1 MIITR
6 KSTAEVGVADVEDY
20 FDEEIRKHPSFLL
33 YDTRPCNVLLRSETY
48 ARELLGLIDGHRR
61 ILEVGAG
68 DCSDSITLAGAT
80 NRVWAIDISARRL
93 SRGRREID
101 NMGKAN
107 RVLPIRMDSHRLAFP
122 DNCFDLVIGNSVLL
136 FLDKGRFLEECYRTL
151 KPGGRALFAN
161 ESMGHPLLRVWR
173 SLLPRLRARER
184 ITRRVSVADI
194 QGLIEQFG
202 EGTHREFYLLSV
214 LFAPLVRRFGIHKAV
229 GAVARFV
236 NEVDEFFLR
245 QFPVLRRYCWIAVIE
260 LRKQET
266 KAGAGT

>member
-1 MIITR
+1 MIVPEKAR
-6 KSTAEVGVADVEDY
+6 AEVRTADVEKY

-68 DCSDSITLAGAT
+68 DCSDSITLAGST

-122 DNCFDLVIGNSVLL
+122 DNCFDLIIGNSVLL
-136 FLDKGRFLEECYRTL
+136 FLDKGRFLEECCRTL
-151 KPGGRALFAN
+151 KPGGRAMFAN
-161 ESMGHPLLRVWR
+161 ESMDHPLLKVWR

-184 ITRRVSVADI
+184 ITQRLSVPCIEA
-194 QGLIEQFG
+194 LIERFG
-202 EGTHREFYLLSV
+202 QGTHREFYLLSV
-214 LFAPLVRRFGIHKAV
+214 LFAPLIRRCGMQKAV
-229 GAVARFV
+229 GALGRFV
-236 NEVDEFFLR
+236 NDVDELLLR
-245 QFPVLRRYCWIAVIE
+245 GFPVLRRFCWIAVIE
-260 LRKQET
+260 LRKQAT
-266 KAGAGT
+266 KAGAVS